1 MRFLIDILHP
11 AHVHFFHHFIK
22 ECERAGHSVVVTA
35 RRKEMATDLLE
46 NYGHPYRVISAIGR
60 HKIDL
65 VWELLARNRA
75 LTEIVGETRPDALLG
90 IMGISIAA
98 VGKKVGV
105 PSYVFYDTEN
115 ATVSNWLTFPRAT
128 EVITPR
134 CYQKRVRGQH
144 VTYSGYHELAY
155 LHPNRFVPDP
165 DVRERLG
172 VGPGERYSLVRFVSW
187 GASHDFFQRGFTP
200 DGKRRLLRALGQ
212 RGRVFVS
219 SESRLP
225 ADLEP
230 LRLPVPSASI
240 HHVIAGADLLV
251 GESATMASE
260 AAVLGVPA
268 VFCSPIGRGY
278 TDDQE
283 RRYGLVRN
291 VKKEDDAIRAAT
303 EILDRGGPDGRRDEA
318 RAHWESRRRLLLSD
332 NVDVTSWMLG
342 HLGVRAG
349 APLGSNGAA
358 IASTIT
364 CGASPRQRAEAAQA

>member
-1 MRFLIDILHP
+1 LRFLIDILHP
-11 AHVHFFHHFIK
+11 AHVHFFHHFIR
-22 ECERAGHSVVVTA
+22 ECERFGHSAVITA

-46 NYGHPYRVISAIGR
+46 SYGHPYRAISAIGR

-75 LTEIVGETRPDALLG
+75 LADIVRETRPDALLG

-144 VTYSGYHELAY
+144 VTYPGYHELAY
-155 LHPNRFVPDP
+155 LHPNRFAPDP
-165 DVRERLG
+165 DVRARLG
-172 VGPGERYSLVRFVSW
+172 VGPRERYFLVRFVSW

-200 DGKRRLLRALGQ
+200 EGKRRLLQILGQ

-219 SESRLP
+219 SEGPLP

-230 LRLPVPSASI
+230 LRLPVSPASI

-268 VFCSPIGRGY
+268 VFCSPVGRGY

-291 VKKEDDAIRAAT
+291 VKREFDAIRAAV
-303 EILDRGGPDGRRDEA
+303 EILDRNGADAGIEEP
-318 RAHWESRRRLLLSD
+318 RAHWAGRRRLLLSE
-332 NVDVTSWMLG
+332 NIDVTAWMLD
-342 HLGVRAG
+342 HFGVRPAA
-349 APLGSNGAA
+349 APGVVR
-358 IASTIT
+358 
-364 CGASPRQRAEAAQA
+364 GASRRQSAEPVPV